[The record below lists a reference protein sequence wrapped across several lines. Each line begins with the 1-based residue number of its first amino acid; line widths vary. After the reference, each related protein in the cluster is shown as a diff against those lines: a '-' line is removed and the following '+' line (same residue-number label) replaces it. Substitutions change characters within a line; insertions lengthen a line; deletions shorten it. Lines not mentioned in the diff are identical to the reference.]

1 MEWALLHAPPP
12 SYAHVIEVQAQLLLI
27 LMKLDVCMHAL
38 WPLHFL
44 HEELHVHSVHCSCP
58 LPDASLHY
66 SPIHHHLSKHVYWFN
81 AYKHAQGKLY
91 VISPHRQ
98 LFRMVARVYKRER
111 ESILSPVSRLS
122 LSSSACANIYNI
134 FVSVEKERESL
145 GMRLEYPSTYTAVQT
160 CCGWLKALCHAIRA
174 DCPLMNLHAHM

>member
-1 MEWALLHAPPP
+1 MH
-12 SYAHVIEVQAQLLLI
+12 YGHCTFC
-27 LMKLDVCMHAL
+27 MKNYMYTVYTVHAL
-38 WPLHFL
+38 
-44 HEELHVHSVHCSCP
+44 
-58 LPDASLHY
+58 Y
-66 SPIHHHLSKHVYWFN
+66 QMHLSITPLYIIILASMCIDSMLINMHRVN
-81 AYKHAQGKLY
+81 Y

-98 LFRMVARVYKRER
+98 LVRMVARVYKRER